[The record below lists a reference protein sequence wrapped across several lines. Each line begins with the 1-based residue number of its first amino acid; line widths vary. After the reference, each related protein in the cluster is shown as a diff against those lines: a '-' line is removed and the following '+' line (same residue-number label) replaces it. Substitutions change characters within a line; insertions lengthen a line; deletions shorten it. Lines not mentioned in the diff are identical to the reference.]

1 MKKIKSSACKPD
13 FLLLVLVLG
22 LLGFGAVMVYDAS
35 VVSAT
40 RDFDDKYYFV
50 KEQAK
55 WIVVGLIGLL
65 LAQKIDY
72 HFYRRLAL
80 PIFLGALILLVL
92 VFIPGLGISAYGAN
106 RWIDFRFFTMQ
117 PAEVMKLA
125 LAIFLAAWFENKTD
139 IQSFRRGFLPVVV
152 VLGVIGVLIMSQ
164 PDLGSL
170 IIIASTLLLVYFAAG
185 ARLIYY
191 LAGIPI
197 LVGAGLL
204 VILTSAYR
212 RARLL
217 TFLDPTTDTQ
227 GSSYHINQVLLALGS
242 GGIFG
247 TGIGQSRGKYEYL
260 PEVTTDSIFA
270 VIGEELGFAGSLVLL
285 TLFALVIY
293 RGFRIALHAPDRF
306 GQLLALGIITT
317 LATQATLNLAA
328 MVALVPLTG
337 VPLPF
342 ISYGGSSLVV
352 TLTSI
357 GILLNISKA
366 KEKLS

>member
-1 MKKIKSSACKPD
+1 MKKIKSPASKPD
-13 FLLLVLVLG
+13 FLLLALVLG
-22 LLGFGAVMVYDAS
+22 LLAFGAVMVYDAA

-40 RDFDDKYYFV
+40 RDFGDKYYFV

-55 WIVVGLIGLL
+55 WIVVGLLGLVISSR
-65 LAQKIDY
+65 IDY
-72 HFYRRLAL
+72 HIYRRLAL
-80 PIFLGALILLVL
+80 PIFLGALVLLVF
-92 VFIPGLGISAYGAN
+92 VFIPGIGINAYGAD
-106 RWIDFRFFTMQ
+106 RWIDFRLFIVQ

-125 LAIFLAAWFENKTD
+125 LAIFLAAWFEEKAD
-139 IQSFRRGFLPVVV
+139 IASFRRGLLPVVV
-152 VLGVIGVLIMSQ
+152 VLGVIGALILRQ

-170 IIIASTLLLVYFAAG
+170 LIISSTLLLVYFAAG
-185 ARLIYY
+185 AKLMYF
-191 LAGIPI
+191 LAGVPI
-197 LVGAGLL
+197 LIGSALM
-204 VILTSAYR
+204 VILTSSYR
-212 RARLL
+212 RDRLL
-217 TFLDPTTDTQ
+217 TFLDPTKDTL
-227 GSSYHINQVLLALGS
+227 GTGYHINQVLLALGS

-247 TGIGQSRGKYEYL
+247 TGVGQSRGKYEYL

-285 TLFALVIY
+285 AVFALVIY
-293 RGFRIALHAPDRF
+293 RGFRISLLAPDRF
-306 GQLLALGIITT
+306 GQLLALGIVTT

-366 KEKLS
+366 KS